1 MFISF
6 VCFVSISKRK
16 LELALWMTVE
26 FKHARSEALTQ
37 EAVQAAKSKDTF
49 ISTLS
54 HEIRNP
60 LNLIK
65 GSIDYMMLVVENPQH
80 LSMIKDGKLGCEILL
95 NLVNNVLDAAKLRSD
110 KMEISLSE
118 TRFAQIV
125 ENVLTV
131 NSENIKTKNI
141 DAQAFIDQDLP
152 HTIRTDPSRTH
163 ASDDESILERPKVHW
178 QQWQDPFARSLVYI
192 RHCCRSALITDKNNV

>member
-1 MFISF
+1 
-6 VCFVSISKRK
+6 
-16 LELALWMTVE
+16 MTVE

-65 GSIDYMMLVVENPQH
+65 GSIDYMMIVVENPQH
-80 LSMIKDGKLGCEILL
+80 LSMIKSGKLGCEILL
-95 NLVNNVLDAAKLRSD
+95 SLVNNVLDAAKLRSD

-118 TRFAQIV
+118 TRIHS
-125 ENVLTV
+125 
-131 NSENIKTKNI
+131 NSRECAN
-141 DAQAFIDQDLP
+141 
-152 HTIRTDPSRTH
+152 H
-163 ASDDESILERPKVHW
+163 
-178 QQWQDPFARSLVYI
+178 
-192 RHCCRSALITDKNNV
+192 